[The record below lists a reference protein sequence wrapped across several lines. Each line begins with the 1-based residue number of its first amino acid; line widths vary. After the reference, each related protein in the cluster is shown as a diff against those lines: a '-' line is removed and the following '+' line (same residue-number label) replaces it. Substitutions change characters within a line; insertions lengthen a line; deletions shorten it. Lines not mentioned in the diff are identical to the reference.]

1 MSIRLQPHENDFL
14 AEDGYYQVSSF
25 QLSVNNSQ
33 DLCPTGNCEYTI
45 EEGEFRPNSFTG
57 GYTLEARLKATVTEG
72 DTKNSKFFLLN
83 GDLEKV
89 GLEETTSKLTEFLE
103 GTLGLGGTAF
113 DPDIEYNVANG
124 TFSEGELVLPG
135 SYEWFGGP

>member
-1 MSIRLQPHENDFL
+1 M
-14 AEDGYYQVSSF
+14 
-25 QLSVNNSQ
+25 
-33 DLCPTGNCEYTI
+33 
-45 EEGEFRPNSFTG
+45 
-57 GYTLEARLKATVTEG
+57 
-72 DTKNSKFFLLN
+72 
-83 GDLEKV
+83 EKV
-89 GLEETTSKLTEFLE
+89 GSEETTSKLTEFLE